1 MNSLKNHFL
10 ISVPHLKD
18 PFFEKSVVYLCEHD
32 KTGAMGLIINKAIK
46 KNNLT
51 LKDSSSDIELN
62 KYLEKNYLHIGGPVL
77 TDRVL
82 FLHTN
87 NDISKSV
94 PVSDEVSISGNIE
107 LLSSI
112 QKSKGVKCKLFLGHA
127 GWDSGQLEREIEN
140 GDWLIQKSSTSIIF
154 EQEIDNIWIT
164 TTNSLGIE
172 IGDISNTSGYS

>member
-46 KNNLT
+46 KNNIT

-87 NDISKSV
+87 NESSKSV
-94 PVSDEVSISGNIE
+94 PVSDEVSI
-107 LLSSI
+107 LS
-112 QKSKGVKCKLFLGHA
+112 
-127 GWDSGQLEREIEN
+127 
-140 GDWLIQKSSTSIIF
+140 LIHI
-154 EQEIDNIWIT
+154 
-164 TTNSLGIE
+164 
-172 IGDISNTSGYS
+172 

>member
-1 MNSLKNHFL
+1 MC
-10 ISVPHLKD
+10 IRD
-18 PFFEKSVVYLCEHD
+18 RSVVYLCEHD
-32 KTGAMGLIINKAIK
+32 KKGAMGLIINKAIK
-46 KNNLT
+46 KNNIT

-62 KYLEKNYLHIGGPVL
+62 NYLEKNYLHIGGPVL

-107 LLSSI
+107 QLNSI
-112 QKSKGVKCKLFLGHA
+112 QKSKDVKSKLFLGHA

-140 GDWLIQKSSTSIIF
+140 GDWLIQSTTSDFIFNLPPNQMWEYAAKSIGLDINS
-154 EQEIDNIWIT
+154 
-164 TTNSLGIE
+164 SLG
-172 IGDISNTSGYS
+172 TSGQA

>member
-32 KTGAMGLIINKAIK
+32 KKGAMGLIINKAIK
-46 KNNLT
+46 KNNIT
-51 LKDSSSDIELN
+51 LKDSSFDIELN
-62 KYLEKNYLHIGGPVL
+62 NYLEENYLHIGGPVL
-77 TDRVL
+77 TERVL

-94 PVSDEVSISGNIE
+94 PVSDKVSISGNIE

-112 QKSKGVKCKLFLGHA
+112 QKS
-127 GWDSGQLEREIEN
+127 
-140 GDWLIQKSSTSIIF
+140 
-154 EQEIDNIWIT
+154 
-164 TTNSLGIE
+164 
-172 IGDISNTSGYS
+172 

>member
-10 ISVPHLKD
+10 ISLPHLKD
-18 PFFEKSVVYLCEHD
+18 PLFEKSVVYLCEHD
-32 KTGAMGLIINKAIK
+32 KKGAMGLIINKAIK
-46 KNNLT
+46 KNNIT
-51 LKDSSSDIELN
+51 LKDSNSDIELN
-62 KYLEKNYLHIGGPVL
+62 KYLKENYLHIGGPVL

-112 QKSKGVKCKLFLGHA
+112 QKSKDVKSKLFLGHA

-154 EQEIDNIWIT
+154 EQEIDNIWIIT
-164 TTNSLGIE
+164 TKSLGIE
-172 IGDISNTSGYS
+172 ISDISNTSGYS

>member
-32 KTGAMGLIINKAIK
+32 KKGAMGLIINKAIK
-46 KNNLT
+46 KNNIT
-51 LKDSSSDIELN
+51 LKDSNSDIELN
-62 KYLEKNYLHIGGPVL
+62 KYLKENYLHIGGPVL

-107 LLSSI
+107 ILSSI
-112 QKSKGVKCKLFLGHA
+112 QKSKDVKSKLFLGHA

-154 EQEIDNIWIT
+154 EQEIDNIWII

>member
-18 PFFEKSVVYLCEHD
+18 PFFEQSVVYLCEHD
-32 KTGAMGLIINKAIK
+32 KKGAMGLIINKAIK
-46 KNNLT
+46 KNSIT
-51 LKDSSSDIELN
+51 LNDSNSDIELN
-62 KYLEKNYLHIGGPVL
+62 KYLEKNYLYIGGPVL

-94 PVSDEVSISGNIE
+94 PVSDKVSISGNIE

-112 QKSKGVKCKLFLGHA
+112 QKSKDVKSKLFLGHA

-140 GDWLIQKSSTSIIF
+140 GDWLIQKSSTSIISVSY
-154 EQEIDNIWIT
+154 T
-164 TTNSLGIE
+164 HLTLPTKVSV
-172 IGDISNTSGYS
+172 

>member
-32 KTGAMGLIINKAIK
+32 KKGAMGLIINKAIK
-46 KNNLT
+46 KNNIT

-62 KYLEKNYLHIGGPVL
+62 KYLEENYLHIGGPVL

-112 QKSKGVKCKLFLGHA
+112 QKSKDVKSKLFLGHA
-127 GWDSGQLEREIEN
+127 GWGSGQLEREIEN

-154 EQEIDNIWIT
+154 AQEIDNIWVIT
-164 TTNSLGIE
+164 TKSLGIE
-172 IGDISNTSGYS
+172 ISDISNTSGYS

>member
-32 KTGAMGLIINKAIK
+32 KKGAMGLVINKAIK
-46 KNNLT
+46 KNNIT
-51 LKDSSSDIELN
+51 LKDSNSDIELN
-62 KYLEKNYLHIGGPVL
+62 KYLKENYLHIGGPVL

-112 QKSKGVKCKLFLGHA
+112 QKSKDVKSKLFLGHA

-154 EQEIDNIWIT
+154 EQETDNIWIIT
-164 TTNSLGIE
+164 ANSLGIE

>member
-32 KTGAMGLIINKAIK
+32 KKGAMGLIINKVIK
-46 KNNLT
+46 KNNIT
-51 LKDSSSDIELN
+51 LKDSNSDIELN
-62 KYLEKNYLHIGGPVL
+62 KYLKESYLHIGGPVL

-112 QKSKGVKCKLFLGHA
+112 QKSKDVKSKLFLGHA

-140 GDWLIQKSSTSIIF
+140 GDWLIQKSSTNLIF
-154 EQEIDNIWIT
+154 EQEIHNIWIMA
-164 TTNSLGIE
+164 TNSLGIE

>member
-32 KTGAMGLIINKAIK
+32 KKGAMGLIINKAIK
-46 KNNLT
+46 KNNIT
-51 LKDSSSDIELN
+51 LKDSSSDIEFN
-62 KYLEKNYLHIGGPVL
+62 KYLEKNYLHIGGPML
-77 TDRVL
+77 TDKVL

-87 NDISKSV
+87 NEINKSV
-94 PVSDEVSISGNIE
+94 PVSDEVSISGDIE

-112 QKSKGVKCKLFLGHA
+112 QKSKDTRSKLFLGHA
-127 GWDSGQLEREIEN
+127 GWDSGQLEREVEN
-140 GDWLIQKSSTSIIF
+140 GDWLIQKSSTNLIF
-154 EQEIDNIWIT
+154 EQEIDSIWIMA
-164 TTNSLGIE
+164 TNSLGIE

>member
-18 PFFEKSVVYLCEHD
+18 PFFEQSVVYLCEHD
-32 KTGAMGLIINKAIK
+32 KKGAMGLIINKAIK
-46 KNNLT
+46 KNNIT
-51 LKDSSSDIELN
+51 LNDSNSDIELN

-94 PVSDEVSISGNIE
+94 PVSDKVSISGNIE
-107 LLSSI
+107 LLSS
-112 QKSKGVKCKLFLGHA
+112 
-127 GWDSGQLEREIEN
+127 
-140 GDWLIQKSSTSIIF
+140 IQKSSTSIIF
-154 EQEIDNIWIT
+154 EQEIDNIWIMA
-164 TTNSLGIE
+164 TNSLGIE

>member
-32 KTGAMGLIINKAIK
+32 KKGAMGLIINKAIK

-62 KYLEKNYLHIGGPVL
+62 KYLKKNYLHIGGPVL

-112 QKSKGVKCKLFLGHA
+112 QKSKGVKSKLFLGHA

-154 EQEIDNIWIT
+154 EQEIDNIWIIT
-164 TTNSLGIE
+164 TKSLGIE
-172 IGDISNTSGYS
+172 ISDISNTSGYS

>member
-32 KTGAMGLIINKAIK
+32 KKGAMGLIINKAIK
-46 KNNLT
+46 KNNFT
-51 LKDSSSDIELN
+51 LKDSNSDIELN
-62 KYLEKNYLHIGGPVL
+62 NYLKENYLHIGGPVL

-87 NDISKSV
+87 NDTSKSV
-94 PVSDEVSISGNIE
+94 PVSDEVSISSNIE

-112 QKSKGVKCKLFLGHA
+112 QKSKDVKSKLFLGHA

-154 EQEIDNIWIT
+154 EEEIDNIWIV

>member
-32 KTGAMGLIINKAIK
+32 KKGAMGLIINKAIK
-46 KNNLT
+46 KNNIT
-51 LKDSSSDIELN
+51 VKDSNSDIELN
-62 KYLEKNYLHIGGPVL
+62 KYLEGNYLHIGGPVL

-112 QKSKGVKCKLFLGHA
+112 QKSKDVKSKLFLGHA

-154 EQEIDNIWIT
+154 EQEIDNIWIV

>member
-51 LKDSSSDIELN
+51 LKDSSSDIDLN
-62 KYLEKNYLHIGGPVL
+62 KYLEENYLHIGGPVL

-87 NDISKSV
+87 NESSKSV

-112 QKSKGVKCKLFLGHA
+112 QKSKGVKSNLIGLLALVKGLLWLKWVISRNQA
-127 GWDSGQLEREIEN
+127 VN
-140 GDWLIQKSSTSIIF
+140 GDSSSRPIRAHRR
-154 EQEIDNIWIT
+154 
-164 TTNSLGIE
+164 
-172 IGDISNTSGYS
+172 

>member
-32 KTGAMGLIINKAIK
+32 KKGAMGLIINKAIK
-46 KNNLT
+46 KNNIT
-51 LKDSSSDIELN
+51 LKDSNSDIELN
-62 KYLEKNYLHIGGPVL
+62 KYLKENYLHIGGPVL

-112 QKSKGVKCKLFLGHA
+112 QKSKDVKSKLFLGHA

-154 EQEIDNIWIT
+154 EQEIDNIWLIT
-164 TTNSLGIE
+164 INSLGIE

>member
-32 KTGAMGLIINKAIK
+32 EKGAMGFIINKTIK
-46 KNNLT
+46 KDNIT
-51 LKDSSSDIELN
+51 LKNSSSDIELN
-62 KYLEKNYLHIGGPVL
+62 KYLEENYLYIGGPVL
-77 TDRVL
+77 TDKAL

-87 NDISKSV
+87 NEISKSV
-94 PVSDEVSISGNIE
+94 PVSDQVSISGNIE

-112 QKSKGVKCKLFLGHA
+112 QKSKHIKSKLFLGHA
-127 GWDSGQLEREIEN
+127 GWDSGQLEKEIKN
-140 GDWLIQKSSTSIIF
+140 GDWLIQKSSTNLIF

-164 TTNSLGIE
+164 ATNSLGIE

>member
-32 KTGAMGLIINKAIK
+32 NKGAMGLIINKAIK
-46 KNNLT
+46 KNNIT
-51 LKDSSSDIELN
+51 LNDSNSDIELN

-94 PVSDEVSISGNIE
+94 PVSDKVSISGNIE
-107 LLSSI
+107 LLSS
-112 QKSKGVKCKLFLGHA
+112 
-127 GWDSGQLEREIEN
+127 
-140 GDWLIQKSSTSIIF
+140 IQKSSTSIIF
-154 EQEIDNIWIT
+154 EQEIDNIWII